1 MILLD
6 GLDKHDDPQAAK
18 LVAESSSAPVA
29 RAHTPTPS
37 LPDYEASQAQLK
49 PTTQSFPEIRRKRTR
64 RRKCRKC
71 ALYALVVYFVV
82 SIAIGVPLIVLK
94 FKRKAHAKSSSYDA
108 WNSNAPIP
116 PKSITLGDAPLRLS
130 SAKSCNAWTVKD
142 APDGHGLRSELDYH
156 VPVNGSIFLNTNITY
171 SGNGT
176 YFNHFSGQ
184 LLVGINDDVSASD
197 ATVHVTMHHSS
208 SQLRD
213 ATNVCLMRTGQGG
226 GLYLFTPMNLT
237 VADTLAFN
245 ITLLLPRNNTAP
257 STRLIPQLLCHL
269 PHFQQTYQQLDPYV
283 TFESVLLGGAMSGVS
298 IESIQASQAVVKAS
312 SAEIRGKFTVDSSL
326 SLETVSAPINA
337 DVHLF
342 NNGTSQ
348 APTFMHLTT
357 GNSVLNANVTMF
369 IPPEMSDM
377 PGPHFLTHAETFNAP
392 LSVALTHD
400 DASAPATIRMRAIN
414 NLGNTRVSV
423 DSRYQGTFDVN
434 TMFAQAEVLAHD
446 EQDEDAGSHANDGN
460 DIGSSDIDPDD
471 DDDDDDDYVDDY
483 LSRGKILR
491 VLASSTT
498 SASPS
503 ESSSLSPVN
512 ASRCLEYDLISS
524 SEIQGWVGPPPRP
537 SPTGGRDAF
546 KVFNSMG
553 HIDVVSSLSGAQLVL
568 LT

>member
-6 GLDKHDDPQAAK
+6 GLDKHGDSQAPK

-29 RAHTPTPS
+29 RPHTPTPS

-49 PTTQSFPEIRRKRTR
+49 PTTQSLPEIRRKRTR
-64 RRKCRKC
+64 RRRCRKC

-82 SIAIGVPLIVLK
+82 SVAIGVPLIVLK
-94 FKRKAHAKSSSYDA
+94 FKRKAQSKANPYGA

-116 PKSITLGDAPLRLS
+116 PKSVTLGDAPLRLS

-142 APDGHGLRSELDYH
+142 SPDGHGLRSELDYH
-156 VPVNGSIFLNTNITY
+156 VPANGSIFLNTNITY

-176 YFNHFSGQ
+176 YLNHFSGQ
-184 LLVGINDDVSASD
+184 LLVGVNDDASASD

-213 ATNVCLMRTGQGG
+213 ATNVCLMQTGQGG

-245 ITLLLPRNNTAP
+245 ITLLLPRNNTSP

-269 PHFQQTYQQLDPYV
+269 PNFQQTYQQLDPYV

-298 IESIQASQAVVKAS
+298 IESIQASQVVVKAS

-392 LSVALTHD
+392 LSAALIHD
-400 DASAPATIRMRAIN
+400 DASAAATIRMRAIN
-414 NLGNTRVSV
+414 NLGNTRVTV

-446 EQDEDAGSHANDGN
+446 GDEDNRVNDGN
-460 DIGSSDIDPDD
+460 DVGSSALDRDD
-471 DDDDDDDYVDDY
+471 DNDDDDYDTDDY
-483 LSRGKILR
+483 FARGKTLQYR
-491 VLASSTT
+491 SSSATTAPSPAST
-498 SASPS
+498 
-503 ESSSLSPVN
+503 SLSPAN
-512 ASRCLEYDLISS
+512 ASRCLDYDLISS
-524 SEIQGWVGPPPRP
+524 SEIRGWVGPPPRP
-537 SPTGGRDAF
+537 TPTAGVDTF
-546 KVFNSMG
+546 KLFNSMG